1 LGSTSL
7 FVSQVANLLSWRCE
21 YPLVVKGICR
31 LGFWQTCCPPTA
43 RGFKFDWR
51 ALIPR
56 LRRRTDDAALDDAA
70 LEGVAGGAASA
81 AMILPGGWTFGG

>member
-1 LGSTSL
+1 MISTSQL
-7 FVSQVANLLSWRCE
+7 MALASDPATAAALIAAMTPEEAAR
-21 YPLVVKGICR
+21 I
-31 LGFWQTCCPPTA
+31 LGETGDA
-43 RGFKFDWR
+43 RGFRFDWR

-56 LRRRTDDAALDDAA
+56 LKRRTDDAALDDAA